1 MMEKVP
7 HILVVDDSREIREPL
22 AKYLTKMSLRVS
34 VAGDGKAMRQI
45 LAGAAID
52 LVILDVMLPG
62 ESGLELCRD
71 LHESGTP
78 VIMLTAMT
86 EEADRI
92 VGLEMGADD
101 YVCKPF
107 SPRELLARIKGV
119 LRRAGPGRSQSNSL
133 AGKRVRFDKWVFD
146 LTSRE
151 LVGPDGVSMALS
163 AAEFRLLE
171 VLAERPG
178 QTLNR
183 DQLLDL
189 SVGRAA
195 EPFDRSIDN
204 IVSRLRKKIEDDPKT
219 PRIIKTVW
227 GEGYCLSVPV
237 EEAGAR

>member
-1 MMEKVP
+1 MEKTP
-7 HILVVDDSREIREPL
+7 HILVVDDNRDIREPL

-34 VAGDGKAMRQI
+34 TAADGKAMRQV
-45 LAGAAID
+45 LSGAAID

-62 ESGLELCRD
+62 ESGLELCRF
-71 LHESGTP
+71 LRESEIP

-107 SPRELLARIKGV
+107 SPRELLARIKVV
-119 LRRAGPGRSQSNSL
+119 LRRAGQGREVSRSL
-133 AGKRVRFDKWVFD
+133 AGKRVRFDKWLFD
-146 LTSRE
+146 LTSRD
-151 LVGPDGVSMALS
+151 LTGPDGVSIALS
-163 AAEFRLLE
+163 SAEYRLLE
-171 VLAERPG
+171 ILVERPG

-219 PRIIKTVW
+219 PRIVKTVW
-227 GEGYCLSVPV
+227 GEGYCLSVAV
-237 EEAGAR
+237 EEIASS